1 MEQSQIFNEDNPKG
15 EVVQEIEARGE
26 KPSFK
31 KKVEEPKAKD
41 VERTKREEITCKIAE
56 TEEFYNDEN

>member
-15 EVVQEIEARGE
+15 ELVEEIEGRSE
-26 KPSFK
+26 KASFK
-31 KKVEEPKAKD
+31 KKEEETKAKEI
-41 VERTKREEITCKIAE
+41 ERAKNEEITCKVAE